1 MRFLADLHL
10 HSRFS
15 RATSGDM
22 TFDTL
27 AAWAKIK
34 GLAVVGTSD
43 FTHPEWGRRIN
54 RELEP
59 AGNGFFRRKKPK
71 PPADGLS
78 REFTA
83 AADDVHFLLSA
94 ELSFIYTKKE
104 KVRKIHLVLLAPD
117 LQTAEKINLRLGK
130 IGNLRSDG
138 RPILGLDAASFARM
152 IADIDSRCLVVP
164 AHIWT
169 PWFSLFGSR
178 SGFDSVEDCF
188 EDMTPFIIALE
199 TGLSADPGMI
209 RRVSAL
215 DRFAVISNSDAH
227 SPSKLGREANAFDA
241 DFSYRGVVEAIR
253 SHDPAKFLYTVE
265 FYPEEGKYFADGH
278 RNCGVVLAPKE
289 SRKRNNI
296 CPACGKKLTL
306 GVRHRVEELA
316 DRPERPV
323 TEGRIPA
330 RHLVPLEEI
339 IAEACGRSPAGR
351 SVRTHYF
358 RLIREFGNEH
368 RILTEIPGRE
378 LRRTGSDRIA
388 LGVERARR
396 GRLGIS
402 PGYDGKYGQIRI
414 FNETRDSPPFKKDNR
429 D

>member
-15 RATSGDM
+15 RATSKDM

-34 GLAVVGTSD
+34 GLALLGTSD
-43 FTHPEWGRRIN
+43 FTHPEWGRRIT

-59 AGNGFFRRKKPK
+59 AGNGFFRLKKPK
-71 PPADGLS
+71 LPAGGLS

-83 AADDVHFLLSA
+83 APDDVQFLLSA
-94 ELSFIYTKKE
+94 ELSFIYTKKG
-104 KVRKIHLVLLAPD
+104 KVRKIHLILLAPD
-117 LQTAEKINLRLGK
+117 LPTAEKINLHLGK

-138 RPILGLDAASFARM
+138 RPILGLDAAAFARM
-152 IADIDSRCLVVP
+152 IADINPRCLIVP

-188 EDMTPFIIALE
+188 EDMTPFIVALE
-199 TGLSADPGMI
+199 TGLSADPRMI

-215 DRFAVISNSDAH
+215 DGFALISNSDAH

-241 DFSYRGVVEAIR
+241 DFSYRGLIEAIR
-253 SHDPAKFLYTVE
+253 SQNPAKFLYTVE
-265 FYPEEGKYFADGH
+265 FYPEAGKYYADGH
-278 RNCGVVLAPKE
+278 RNCGIVLAPKK
-289 SRKRNNI
+289 SRRKKNL
-296 CPACGKKLTL
+296 CPACGKTLTL
-306 GVRHRVEELA
+306 GVRHRIEELA

-323 TEGRIPA
+323 TEGRIPSL
-330 RHLVPLEEI
+330 HLVPLDEI
-339 IAEACGRSPAGR
+339 IGEACGRSPACL
-351 SVRTHYF
+351 SVRNQYF

-368 RILTEIPGRE
+368 RILTEIPGGE
-378 LRRTGSDRIA
+378 LRRAAPERIVV
-388 LGVERARR
+388 GVERARR
-396 GRLGIS
+396 GRVRIF
-402 PGYDGKYGQIRI
+402 PGYDGKYGRIRI
-414 FNETRDSPPFKKDNR
+414 FDETAGKKAR
-429 D
+429 LVP